1 MKTDNQTTD
10 LVLTL
15 TPHIIRIPDITEED
29 LTPVYVG
36 TDANISYQG
45 GPRVENPNRDAGPFE
60 QQPGG
65 RAPPAQRTPPAAGQ
79 PPANPGIN
87 LAPGGAPTDIFRPPT
102 QPPTSSPQNQIP
114 PQSKSGQNASAG
126 TDSASAAALSF
137 SAVENGTP
145 VLLDF
150 DPAFLT
156 IGVGQQQTVL
166 VRATSPGGFPGGTLR
181 VRFDPSVAAAVSV
194 RPILTGG
201 DGTASASISG
211 SEVILEL
218 PDSADLSGTRAVA
231 EITFRGIVAGRGTVA
246 FQPIEMAGAEVT
258 FSTAVVDVR

>member
-1 MKTDNQTTD
+1 M
-10 LVLTL
+10 
-15 TPHIIRIPDITEED
+15 
-29 LTPVYVG
+29 
-36 TDANISYQG
+36 
-45 GPRVENPNRDAGPFE
+45 
-60 QQPGG
+60 
-65 RAPPAQRTPPAAGQ
+65 QRTPPPSGQ
-79 PPANPGIN
+79 PPQNPGIN

-102 QPPTSSPQNQIP
+102 QPPSTSPQSQVP

-126 TDSASAAALSF
+126 TQSASASASAPSL
-137 SAVENGTP
+137 SAVDNGTP

-194 RPILTGG
+194 RPVLAGG
-201 DGTASASISG
+201 NGTAAGSIAG
-211 SEVILEL
+211 SEVVLEL

-231 EITFRGIVAGRGTVA
+231 EITFRGIAAGRGAITFEPV
-246 FQPIEMAGAEVT
+246 EMAGAEVT